1 MSIEHL
7 LRACQRRRSLLT
19 PLTAHAIAVGL
30 YLAGHDGPAAAVAMT
45 GIAWLAFAL
54 TLADNHAARLRDE
67 LHTARARIADLQVEL
82 ADATTDPV
90 TGLPVR
96 RLAEAH
102 LTDADPAKLLSVAVI
117 DVNDMHSI
125 NNSHG
130 HQFGDAYLAGIAD
143 RLHAAALPADLVA
156 RLGGDEFVYITDRGP
171 QALARALATATHG
184 LVTIG
189 DKAVPVRLSI
199 GIYHVPG
206 GDPHTALGCADL
218 AMYTAKRR
226 RSGIEHYDAARD
238 GAPLPPGV
246 RPPLRHRDRHTTHLL
261 DNVAAQWSCRGC
273 GTSIDTGQPDLIT
286 DHVRDCDRVDDAG
299 APLPGGGHR

>member
-1 MSIEHL
+1 MFIDHL
-7 LRACQRRRSLLT
+7 LRAYRRRRSLLT

-30 YLAGHDGPAAAVAMT
+30 YLAGHDRPAAVIAVT

-67 LHTARARIADLQVEL
+67 LHTAQARITNLQAEL

-102 LTDADPAKLLSVAVI
+102 LTDTDPATTLSVAVI
-117 DVNDMHSI
+117 DVDDMHGI

-143 RLHAAALPADLVA
+143 QLHALALPGDLVA
-156 RLGGDEFVYITDRGP
+156 RLGGDEFVYITDRAP
-171 QALARALATATHG
+171 QALARTLATATHG
-184 LVTIG
+184 PITIG
-189 DKAVPVRLSI
+189 DKAVPMQLSI

-226 RSGIEHYDAARD
+226 RSGIEHYDADRD
-238 GAPLPPGV
+238 GTPLPPGV
-246 RPPLRHRDRHTTHLL
+246 RPPVRRRDRHT
-261 DNVAAQWSCRGC
+261 NAAASP
-273 GTSIDTGQPDLIT
+273 T
-286 DHVRDCDRVDDAG
+286 
-299 APLPGGGHR
+299 